1 MNIGDKVKITSQG
14 HARWGAGPMNPVGEV
29 GVIVKGYKHDPE
41 WTRVEWPDGNKNSYK
56 DGDIE
61 LVIEKPIKVKGLRL
75 KQNKAGQY
83 NLKGLSFE
91 DVKALAIVLGTQCGE
106 FGRKNYDVFLKLAEE
121 VEKTDPDYAE
131 EYYKNRFEVVKSI
144 KGE

>member
-1 MNIGDKVKITSQG
+1 MNIGDKVKMTSQG
-14 HARWGAGPMNPVGEV
+14 HAHWGAGPMNPVGEV
-29 GVIVKGYKHDPE
+29 GVIRSQSRGSE
-41 WTRVEWPDGNKNSYK
+41 WTRVEWPNGNKNSYK
-56 DGDIE
+56 EGDIE
-61 LVIEKPIKVKGLRL
+61 LVVEKPVKVKGLRL

-91 DVKALAIVLGTQCGE
+91 DIKALAIVLGSLSGE
-106 FGRKNYDVFLKLAEE
+106 FDRKSYDVFAKLAVE
-121 VEKTDPDYAE
+121 VEKTDPDYAA